1 MKLLPL
7 LFLVGCSAAAN
18 KQAVN
23 TVLDIAQTTC
33 VLTHSDVSD
42 EEAVRKAC
50 AITNDLGPI
59 VHDLLGAAKAAKVA
73 SAKADAGCK

>member
-1 MKLLPL
+1 MKYLPL

-23 TVLDIAQTTC
+23 TVLDIAQATC
-33 VLTHSDVSD
+33 VLTHSEFSN

-50 AITNDLGPI
+50 QITDDLAPV
-59 VHDLLGAAKAAKVA
+59 VHDLLGAAKAAKA
-73 SAKADAGCK
+73 AGAKADAGCK